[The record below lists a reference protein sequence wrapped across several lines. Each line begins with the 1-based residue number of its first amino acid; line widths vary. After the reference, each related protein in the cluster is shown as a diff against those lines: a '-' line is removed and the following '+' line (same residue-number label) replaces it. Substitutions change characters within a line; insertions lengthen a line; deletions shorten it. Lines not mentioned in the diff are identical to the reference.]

1 MAIITDTIAARNR
14 ACSAL
19 NLLARHLAERGAKH
33 ISAKALP
40 NGRLVWTVQSQTR
53 ADVSYTVVLE
63 SDGWESTSCSCEDAC
78 YRHQECKH
86 IKAVRLLEGEVM
98 EQPAPTVAEQRAARD
113 AEVDAKLET
122 QRQERR
128 ARRREW
134 AEEV

>member
-40 NGRLVWTVQSQTR
+40 NGRLVWTVQSQTNS
-53 ADVSYTVVLE
+53 DKFYTVVLE
-63 SDGWESTSCSCEDAC
+63 NDGWESTSCSCEDFA
-78 YRHQECKH
+78 YRHSAECKH
-86 IKAVRLLEGEVM
+86 IKACRLLEGEVM
-98 EQPAPTVAEQRAARD
+98 EQPTVAEQRAARD